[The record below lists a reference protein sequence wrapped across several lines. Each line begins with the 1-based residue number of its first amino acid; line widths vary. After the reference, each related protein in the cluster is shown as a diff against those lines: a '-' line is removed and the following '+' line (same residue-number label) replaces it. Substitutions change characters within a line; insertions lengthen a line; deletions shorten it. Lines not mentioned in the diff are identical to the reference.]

1 MVNVVL
7 VIVFIILIV
16 EAVRL
21 FIFWKKDRK
30 AWLVL
35 GQREK
40 ELAYLSSVIE
50 ETFSQKWTVETLFPK
65 LLNSLRENLGWTY
78 HSIFRLDEDKQLVV
92 VRFTGYLPDW
102 YMKEFSTKVLVKVG
116 DAAIGR
122 AVATGQPVTINASL
136 VDPRFKSVRSVAV
149 MTGYKSLTCCPLIGK
164 LKTHGGFCTYSEYE
178 NVFTLHDRQF
188 LLICSYLYGAILEMI
203 LLQDYLERRDKLKL
217 ATA

>member
-1 MVNVVL
+1 MVNTIL
-7 VIVFIILIV
+7 VIIFIALIV
-16 EAVRL
+16 ESIRL
-21 FIFWKKDRK
+21 FFIWRK
-30 AWLVL
+30 GQKALLAL

-40 ELAYLSSVIE
+40 ELSYLSSVIE
-50 ETFSQKWTVETLFPK
+50 ESFSQRWAVETIFPK
-65 LLNSLRENLGWTY
+65 LLNSLRESLGWTY

-164 LKTHGGFCTYSEYE
+164 LKTHGGFCTYSQYE
-178 NVFTLHDRQF
+178 NIFTLHDRQF
-188 LLICSYLYGAILEMI
+188 LLTCSYLYGAILEMI
-203 LLQDYLERRDKLKL
+203 LLQEHLEKGDKSS
-217 ATA
+217 